1 MRKSHTIIQLSDHF
15 TYGKLLRFVM
25 PSILMILCMSVYS
38 IVDGFFVSNFV
49 SKTAFAAINLM
60 MPVLMGVATIGFMI
74 GTGGSAVVSKTLGE
88 GDKIRANQYFTMLI
102 LFAFVISAILA
113 VVGFFFAPQIAA
125 GFGAKEEEMLKDCVL
140 YSRIL
145 FIATPL
151 FVLQQAFQSFYVTA
165 QKPELSLKSS
175 IFAGLTNMVL
185 DYLLIVPF
193 QTGLAGA
200 AIATAVSQAIGGI
213 FPILYFSRK
222 NNSSLLRLQ
231 FPFSLHWRALRTAC
245 ANGSSEMVSNLSVSL
260 VSILYNY
267 QLMQFAGEDGIAAYG
282 VIMYVA
288 IIFNAV
294 FMGYSIGSA
303 PIVSFHYGAKN
314 HVELKNMFRKGIL
327 LIGGSGIVITAA
339 AIGFA
344 KPLAMIFT
352 SYDAALLAL
361 TTRAC
366 QIYSIS
372 YLFMGMNIWASSF
385 FTALNNGL
393 ISACIS
399 FLRTFLFQIAA
410 IFLLPQLLGIDGI
423 WSSVVLAEFTAIL
436 ISVAFLLGKRK
447 KYQY

>member
-1 MRKSHTIIQLSDHF
+1 MRKSHTMIQLSDHF

-49 SKTAFAAINLM
+49 SKTAFAAVNLM

-88 GDKIRANQYFTMLI
+88 GDKARANQYFTMLI
-102 LFAFVISAILA
+102 LFAFVISAVLA
-113 VVGFFFAPQIAA
+113 VIGFLFAPQIAI
-125 GFGAKEEEMLKDCVL
+125 GFGAKKEMLKDCIL

-145 FIATPL
+145 FVVTPL
-151 FVLQQAFQSFYVTA
+151 FVLQQAFQSFYVAA
-165 QKPELSLKSS
+165 QKPELSLKIS
-175 IFAGLTNMVL
+175 IFAGLTNMLL
-185 DYLLIVPF
+185 DYLLIVPL
-193 QTGLAGA
+193 QMGLAGA
-200 AIATAVSQAIGGI
+200 AIATAVSQAVGGI
-213 FPILYFSRK
+213 FPIFYFIRK

-231 FPFSLHWRALRTAC
+231 FPFSLHWRTLRIAC
-245 ANGSSEMVSNLSVSL
+245 ANGSSEMVSNLSISL

-314 HVELKNMFRKGIL
+314 HAELKNMFRKGIL
-327 LIGGSGIVITAA
+327 LIGGSSIVITAA

-352 SYDAALLAL
+352 SYDAGLLAL

-366 QIYSIS
+366 QIYSIC
-372 YLFMGMNIWASSF
+372 YLFMGMNIWVSSF

-410 IFLLPQLLGIDGI
+410 ILLLPQLLGIDGI
-423 WSSVVLAEFTAIL
+423 WSSVVLAEFIAVL
-436 ISVAFLLGKRK
+436 ISLAFLFGKRK
-447 KYQY
+447 QYQY

>member
-1 MRKSHTIIQLSDHF
+1 MRKSHTMIQLSDHF

-49 SKTAFAAINLM
+49 SKTAFAAVNLM

-88 GDKIRANQYFTMLI
+88 GDKARANQYFTMLI
-102 LFAFVISAILA
+102 LFAFVISAVLA
-113 VVGFFFAPQIAA
+113 VIGFLFAPQIAI
-125 GFGAKEEEMLKDCVL
+125 GFGAKKEMLKDCIL

-145 FIATPL
+145 FVVTPL
-151 FVLQQAFQSFYVTA
+151 FVLQQAFQSFYVAA
-165 QKPELSLKSS
+165 QKPELSLKIS
-175 IFAGLTNMVL
+175 IFAGLTNMLL
-185 DYLLIVPF
+185 DYLLIVPL
-193 QTGLAGA
+193 QMGLAGA
-200 AIATAVSQAIGGI
+200 AIATAVSQAVGGI
-213 FPILYFSRK
+213 FPIFYFIRK

-231 FPFSLHWRALRTAC
+231 FPFSLHWRALRIAC
-245 ANGSSEMVSNLSVSL
+245 ANGSSEMVSNLSISL

-314 HVELKNMFRKGIL
+314 HAELKNMFRKGIL
-327 LIGGSGIVITAA
+327 LIGGSSIVITAA

-352 SYDAALLAL
+352 SYDAELLAL

-366 QIYSIS
+366 QIYSIC
-372 YLFMGMNIWASSF
+372 YLFMGMNIWVSSF

-399 FLRTFLFQIAA
+399 FLRTFLFQITA
-410 IFLLPQLLGIDGI
+410 ILLLPQLLGIDGI
-423 WSSVVLAEFTAIL
+423 WSSVVLAEFIAVL
-436 ISVAFLLGKRK
+436 ISLAFLFGKRK
-447 KYQY
+447 QYQY

>member
-1 MRKSHTIIQLSDHF
+1 MRKSHTMIQLSDHF

-49 SKTAFAAINLM
+49 SKTAFAAVNLM

-88 GDKIRANQYFTMLI
+88 GDKARANQYFTMLI

-113 VVGFFFAPQIAA
+113 VIGFLFAPQIAI
-125 GFGAKEEEMLKDCVL
+125 GFGAKEEMLKDCIL

-145 FIATPL
+145 FVVTPL
-151 FVLQQAFQSFYVTA
+151 FVLQQAFQSFYVAA
-165 QKPELSLKSS
+165 QKPELSLKIS
-175 IFAGLTNMVL
+175 IFAGLSNMLL
-185 DYLLIVPF
+185 DYLLIVPL
-193 QTGLAGA
+193 QMGLAGA
-200 AIATAVSQAIGGI
+200 AIATAVSQAVGGI
-213 FPILYFSRK
+213 FPIFYFIRK

-231 FPFSLHWRALRTAC
+231 FPFSLHWRALRIAC
-245 ANGSSEMVSNLSVSL
+245 ANGSSEMVSNLSISL

-314 HVELKNMFRKGIL
+314 HAELKNMFRKGIL
-327 LIGGSGIVITAA
+327 LIGGSSIVITAA

-352 SYDAALLAL
+352 SYDAELLAL

-366 QIYSIS
+366 QIYSIC
-372 YLFMGMNIWASSF
+372 YLFMGMNIWVSSF

-410 IFLLPQLLGIDGI
+410 ILLLPQLLGIDGI
-423 WSSVVLAEFTAIL
+423 WSSVVLAEFIAVL
-436 ISVAFLLGKRK
+436 ISLAFLFGKRK
-447 KYQY
+447 QYQY

>member
-1 MRKSHTIIQLSDHF
+1 MRKSHTMIQLSDHF

-49 SKTAFAAINLM
+49 SKTAFAAVNLM

-88 GDKIRANQYFTMLI
+88 GDKARANQYFTMLI
-102 LFAFVISAILA
+102 LFAFVISAVLA
-113 VVGFFFAPQIAA
+113 VIGFLFAPQIAI
-125 GFGAKEEEMLKDCVL
+125 GFGAKKEMLKDCIL

-145 FIATPL
+145 FVVTPL
-151 FVLQQAFQSFYVTA
+151 FVLQQAFQSFYVAA
-165 QKPELSLKSS
+165 QKPELSLKIS
-175 IFAGLTNMVL
+175 IFAGLTNMLL
-185 DYLLIVPF
+185 DYLLIVPL
-193 QTGLAGA
+193 QMGLAGA
-200 AIATAVSQAIGGI
+200 AIATAVSQAVGGI
-213 FPILYFSRK
+213 FPIFYFIRK

-231 FPFSLHWRALRTAC
+231 FPFSLHWRTLRIAC
-245 ANGSSEMVSNLSVSL
+245 ANGSSEMVSNLSISL

-314 HVELKNMFRKGIL
+314 HAELKNMFRKGIL
-327 LIGGSGIVITAA
+327 LIDGSSIVITAA

-352 SYDAALLAL
+352 SYDAGLLAL

-366 QIYSIS
+366 QIYSIC
-372 YLFMGMNIWASSF
+372 YLFMGMNIWVSSF

-410 IFLLPQLLGIDGI
+410 ILLLPQLLGIDGI
-423 WSSVVLAEFTAIL
+423 WSSVVLAEFIAVL
-436 ISVAFLLGKRK
+436 ISLAFLFGKRK
-447 KYQY
+447 QYQY